1 MIEEGERVKW
11 WKNPVKFFIHG
22 VSFSVLFWI
31 LLIVWSLMFVVLVVF
46 GAFIGVIIGF
56 VILVYI
62 MGGLNCFLTD
72 RLWFPVDTQWKSI
85 LAHGFYLFIVF
96 VVVGFALVIL
106 PIILLPSVA
115 TRIVSFI
122 IVTFIDGYA
131 AKYVAESW
139 RVREGEPREERV
151 AGAFFRREWDSSMLG
166 KQ

>member
-1 MIEEGERVKW
+1 MIEEEERVKW

-31 LLIVWSLMFVVLVVF
+31 LFIVWSLMFVVLVAF

-62 MGGLNCFLTD
+62 VGGLNCFLTD
-72 RLWFPVDTQWKSI
+72 KLWFPVETQWKSV
-85 LAHGFYLFIVF
+85 LAHGFYLFIVL
-96 VVVGFALVIL
+96 VVVDFALIIL
-106 PIILLPSVA
+106 PMILLPSVA
-115 TRIVSFI
+115 TRIISFI

-139 RVREGEPREERV
+139 RVREGGLQEKRV
-151 AGAFFRREWDSSMLG
+151 AEPFFRREWDSPVHV